1 MRSMYCFAIQ
11 TEHLTCLYC
20 LALCLAGSIKVADF
34 DARAASI
41 QPGCWHVVAIVVR
54 LGKPADASVTVHV
67 DGVALP
73 LFKHTELCNLAEVR
87 VKSNLCSDYCHGN
100 VDYVFLPC

>member
-1 MRSMYCFAIQ
+1 MFCFAIQ
-11 TEHLTCLYC
+11 TVHLTCLYC
-20 LALCLAGSIKVADF
+20 LVLCLAGSIKVADF

-54 LGKPADASVTVHV
+54 LGKPADASVTVHI

-73 LFKHTELCNLAEVR
+73 LFKHTELCDLAEVR
-87 VKSNLCSDYCHGN
+87 ADLRLCFDFS
-100 VDYVFLPC
+100 L